1 MVIGVALLAYA
12 AGVGLLGPRL
22 TRRLA
27 WPERAPL
34 LAICCYLAA
43 VWSVIV
49 AIALAGLTLAVHG
62 TVLGGG
68 LSDLI
73 GACIRR
79 LRGSYAAPGGTA
91 AALLGLG
98 LAGVILIRALLVGVA
113 RLRAVRREALR
124 HAETARLVGR
134 PVAALGA
141 TVLDHP
147 HPMAYCLG
155 GRLPTVVLTTGALKL
170 LDPGQLAAVLAHERA
185 HLASRHQ
192 LLMTAARVGRVMF
205 PFVPLMREADAQVAL
220 LAELHADDAAARAH
234 DAGPLA
240 AALVILAT
248 GGSVAPAMATAG
260 TTAPAMSAAGT
271 DVVRRVTRLLRP
283 AQPLRRRHRLL
294 LRAGVV
300 ALALSPVLLALLP
313 ALIALALGPVPPA
326 A

>member
-1 MVIGVALLAYA
+1 MVIAVALLAYA
-12 AGVGLLGPRL
+12 AGVGGLGPRL

-43 VWSVIV
+43 GWSVIA
-49 AIALAGLTLAVHG
+49 AIALAGLASAVHG

-79 LRGSYAAPGGTA
+79 LRASYATPGGTA
-91 AALLGLG
+91 AALLGLS
-98 LAGVILIRALLVGVA
+98 LAAVILIRAVLIYQA
-113 RLRAVRREALR
+113 RLRAMRREALR
-124 HAETARLVGR
+124 HAQTARLVGR
-134 PVAALGA
+134 PAADLGA
-141 TVLDHP
+141 TVVDHP
-147 HPMAYCLG
+147 QPMAYCLG
-155 GRLPTVVLTTGALKL
+155 GRLPTVVLTTGALQL

-185 HLASRHQ
+185 HIASRHH
-192 LLMTAARVGRVMF
+192 LLITAARVGRVVF
-205 PFVPLMREADAQVAL
+205 PFVALLREAEAQVAL
-220 LAELHADDAAARAH
+220 LAELHADDAAARAC

-248 GGSVAPAMATAG
+248 GGSAEPALA
-260 TTAPAMSAAGT
+260 AAGT
-271 DVVRRVTRLLRP
+271 DVLRRVTRLLRP

-300 ALALSPVLLALLP
+300 ALALSPILLALLP
-313 ALIALALGPVPPA
+313 ALIALALGPVPA
-326 A
+326 AA

>member
-1 MVIGVALLAYA
+1 VVIGLALLAYA
-12 AGVGLLGPRL
+12 AGVGMLGPRL

-34 LAICCYLAA
+34 LAIGCYLAA
-43 VWSVIV
+43 VWSVIA
-49 AIALAGLTLAVHG
+49 AIALAGLTFAVHG

-73 GACIRR
+73 GACLRR
-79 LRGSYAAPGGTA
+79 LRGSYATPGGTA

-98 LAGVILIRALLVGVA
+98 LAGVILVRAVLVGEA

-124 HAETARLVGR
+124 HAQTARLVGR
-134 PVAALGA
+134 PATALGA

-155 GRLPTVVLTTGALKL
+155 GRLPTVVLTTGALRL
-170 LDPGQLAAVLAHERA
+170 LDPRQLAAVLAHERA
-185 HLASRHQ
+185 HLASRHH
-192 LLMTAARVGRVMF
+192 LLMTAARVGHVVF
-205 PFVPLMREADAQVAL
+205 PFVPLLREADAQVAL
-220 LAELHADDAAARAH
+220 LAELHADDAAARAC
-234 DAGPLA
+234 DARPLA

-248 GGSVAPAMATAG
+248 GGSAAPAME
-260 TTAPAMSAAGT
+260 AAGT

-294 LRAGVV
+294 LHAGVI

-313 ALIALALGPVPPA
+313 ALIALALGPVRA
-326 A
+326 AA

>member
-1 MVIGVALLAYA
+1 VVIGLALLAYA
-12 AGVGLLGPRL
+12 AGVGMLGPRL

-34 LAICCYLAA
+34 LAIGCYLAA
-43 VWSVIV
+43 VWSVIA
-49 AIALAGLTLAVHG
+49 AIALAGLTFAVHG

-73 GACIRR
+73 GACLRR
-79 LRGSYAAPGGTA
+79 LRGSYATPGGTA

-98 LAGVILIRALLVGVA
+98 LAGVILVRAVLVGEA

-124 HAETARLVGR
+124 HAQTARLVGR
-134 PVAALGA
+134 PATALGA

-155 GRLPTVVLTTGALKL
+155 GRLPTVVLTTGALRL
-170 LDPGQLAAVLAHERA
+170 LD
-185 HLASRHQ
+185 LASRHH
-192 LLMTAARVGRVMF
+192 LLMTAARVGHVVF
-205 PFVPLMREADAQVAL
+205 PFVPLLREADAQVAL
-220 LAELHADDAAARAH
+220 LAELHADDAAARAC
-234 DAGPLA
+234 DARPLA

-248 GGSVAPAMATAG
+248 GGSAAPAME
-260 TTAPAMSAAGT
+260 AAGT

-294 LRAGVV
+294 LRAGVI

-313 ALIALALGPVPPA
+313 ALIALALGPVRVA

>member
-12 AGVGLLGPRL
+12 IGAGAWGPRL
-22 TRRLA
+22 IHRLG

-34 LAICCYLAA
+34 LAIACYLAA
-43 VWSVIV
+43 AWSVIA
-49 AIALAGLTLAVHG
+49 AIVLAGLSFAVRG
-62 TVLGGG
+62 TALGGG

-79 LRGSYAAPGGTA
+79 LRDSYASPGGTTV
-91 AALLGLG
+91 ALLGLG
-98 LAGVILIRALLVGVA
+98 LAGVILVRAVLVGEA
-113 RLRAVRREALR
+113 RFRAMRREALL
-124 HAETARLVGR
+124 HAQTARLVGR
-134 PVAALGA
+134 PATALGA

-147 HPMAYCLG
+147 EPMAYCLG
-155 GRLPTVVLTTGALKL
+155 GRLPTVVLTTGAMRL
-170 LDPGQLAAVLAHERA
+170 LDPRQLAAVLAHERA
-185 HLASRHQ
+185 HLASRHH
-192 LLMTAARVGRVMF
+192 LLMTAARAGRRVF
-205 PFVPLMREADAQVAL
+205 PFIPLLREADAQVAL
-220 LAELHADDAAARAH
+220 LAELHADDVAARAC

-248 GGSVAPAMATAG
+248 GGSA
-260 TTAPAMSAAGT
+260 APAMSAAGT

-294 LRAGVV
+294 LRAGIV